1 MRPGSKHLTAF
12 KDELNWIGS
21 GLIIAAGFFTG
32 MPLVIPFA
40 WAAYEA
46 AYMLFVPDSAWYE
59 RRLSRKADAEVEQRR
74 RALKKRYLP
83 SLLERDR
90 DRFRELEQLRR
101 EIEAQQA
108 TSDTW
113 FREILRKLDF
123 LLERF
128 LLFGSKRAQYLGY
141 LRALAVR
148 EEVAPTRPGG
158 RPLSRGARD
167 RALAEAGI
175 DELLAWVLAAYDR
188 RAAEGRQALDREPD
202 PNTREVLKK
211 NLEVLTRLRAN
222 AEQIGQIARN
232 LERQLDLV
240 VDAFSLINGQLR
252 TSPPEQML
260 SDVDGVIDSSQA
272 LSDALAETAP
282 LEQAIQRL
290 GESP

>member
-1 MRPGSKHLTAF
+1 VRPANKHQTAF
-12 KDELNWIGS
+12 KDELNWIGT
-21 GLIIAAGFFTG
+21 GLIIAAGFFAG
-32 MPLVIPFA
+32 LPLAIPFA

-46 AYMLFVPDSAWYE
+46 AYMLFVPDSTWYQQ
-59 RRLSRKADAEVEQRR
+59 RLSRKADAEVEQRR
-74 RALKKRYLP
+74 RAQIRTYLP
-83 SLLERDR
+83 TLLEGDR

-108 TSDTW
+108 ASDTW

-128 LLFGSKRAQYLGY
+128 LLFGHKRAQYLGY

-148 EEVAPTRPGG
+148 EEAGPTRQGS
-158 RPLSRGARD
+158 RLLSRAARD
-167 RALAEAGI
+167 RMLAEVDIGR
-175 DELLAWVLAAYDR
+175 LLGWVLEAYDR
-188 RAAEGRQALDREPD
+188 RADEGRQALDRETD
-202 PNTREVLKK
+202 PRTQEVLRK
-211 NLEVLTRLRAN
+211 NLDVLARLRAN
-222 AEQIGQIARN
+222 AEQIGQITRN

-252 TSPPEQML
+252 TSPPEQMI

-290 GESP
+290 GQSP